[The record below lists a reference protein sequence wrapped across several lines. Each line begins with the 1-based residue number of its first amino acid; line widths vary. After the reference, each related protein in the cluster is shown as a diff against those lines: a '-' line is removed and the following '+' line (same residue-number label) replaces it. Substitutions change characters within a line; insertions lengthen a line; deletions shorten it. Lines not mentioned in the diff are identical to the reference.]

1 MSYRRTMLEEQV
13 KILKEASKVV
23 TEELDNAKDVKME
36 VENAF
41 DRIKKWYGSVYN
53 NVKQQKL
60 NEKYCNDDG
69 GEGGS
74 GYIGNTLLTNKG
86 MYIYNN
92 SAFASTSGY
101 FSGAGCVSSNEEAT
115 KTTCTSNYS
124 STPTA
129 NYAKQG
135 NGYAR
140 ITYLGSV

>member
-60 NEKYCNDDG
+60 NEKCFQWLGNINKVIGDMNAAYNSKKSALDAVIDSEEDG
-69 GEGGS
+69 
-74 GYIGNTLLTNKG
+74 NK
-86 MYIYNN
+86 
-92 SAFASTSGY
+92 
-101 FSGAGCVSSNEEAT
+101 
-115 KTTCTSNYS
+115 
-124 STPTA
+124 
-129 NYAKQG
+129 
-135 NGYAR
+135 
-140 ITYLGSV
+140 